1 MKPTPEAPGPATPTL
16 EQLIELER
24 LREAAQFWRSTTLS
38 LAFLFLI
45 LLAVSFVQFAGT
57 YSTCKIWYEARQEA
71 HDVQQQSQAVLSQ
84 TTAEVERLR
93 QLGGQVNWS
102 RNEIR
107 ATEAELNRQVQRLE
121 TLRQQVQVV
130 QNELEAEAKKWEALL
145 PSKRLDG
152 VIYINGKPHRV
163 AQSRE

>member
-1 MKPTPEAPGPATPTL
+1 MNESPEAPEPAAPTP

-38 LAFLFLI
+38 LAFLWMI

-57 YSTCKIWYEARQEA
+57 YSTCRIWHQARQEA
-71 HDVQQQSQAVLSQ
+71 QEAQQESRSVLTQ

-102 RNEIR
+102 RNELR
-107 ATEAELNRQVQRLE
+107 ETEAELNRQAQRLE
-121 TLRQQVQVV
+121 TLRQQVHVV
-130 QNELEAEAKKWEALL
+130 QTELEAEAKKWEALL
-145 PSKRLDG
+145 PAKRPEG
-152 VIYINGKPHRV
+152 VMYINGKPYRV
-163 AQSRE
+163 APPRE

>member
-1 MKPTPEAPGPATPTL
+1 MSQTPEAPGPAIPTP

-38 LAFLFLI
+38 LALLWMI

-57 YSTCKIWYEARQEA
+57 YSTCRIWHQARQEA
-71 HDVQQQSQAVLSQ
+71 QEAQQQSQVVLTQ

-102 RNEIR
+102 RNELR
-107 ATEAELNRQVQRLE
+107 ETEADLNRQVQRLE
-121 TLRQQVQVV
+121 TLRQQVQLV
-130 QNELEAEAKKWEALL
+130 QTELEAEAKKWEALL
-145 PSKRLDG
+145 PAKRPEG
-152 VIYINGKPHRV
+152 VMYINGKPHRV
-163 AQSRE
+163 TPP

>member
-1 MKPTPEAPGPATPTL
+1 MKQTPETPGPATPSP

-38 LAFLFLI
+38 LAFLFAL

-71 HDVQQQSQAVLSQ
+71 YDVQQQSQAVLAQ

-102 RNEIR
+102 RLQLH
-107 ATEAELNRQVQRLE
+107 EAEVDLDRQAQRLE
-121 TLRQQVQVV
+121 TLRKQVQVV
-130 QNELEAEAKKWEALL
+130 QNELDAEAKKWEALL
-145 PSKRLDG
+145 PSKRLEG

-163 AQSRE
+163 APARE